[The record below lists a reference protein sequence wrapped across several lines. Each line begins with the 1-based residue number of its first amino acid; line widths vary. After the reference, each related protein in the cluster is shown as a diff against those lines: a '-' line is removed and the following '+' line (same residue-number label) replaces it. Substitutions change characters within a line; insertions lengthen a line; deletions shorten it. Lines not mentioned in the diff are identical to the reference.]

1 MPRINLLPWRA
12 ELRQQR
18 KKEFFVALLGAAI
31 IGAAVVYGSKLMVD
45 GWISNQMS
53 RNDILKKEIADL
65 DKQIEE
71 IKGLEN
77 QRERLIARMKVIGEL
92 QRSRPEVVHLFDELV
107 KAIPEGVHLTEIK
120 QNGSRIEL
128 QGMAQS
134 STRVSTLMRNI
145 DASDWLSDPGLDVV
159 QTVASGPE
167 HQSQFKLFAQQVA
180 TSTEDDAKGGDSK
193 SGNAKPNAARPSAPN
208 AANVA
213 NAKPNRGG
221 AK

>member
-12 ELRQQR
+12 EQRQER
-18 KKEFFVALLGAAI
+18 KKQFFMALGGAAI
-31 IGAAVVYGSKLMVD
+31 VAVGIVYLSKLTVE
-45 GWISNQMS
+45 GWITNQS
-53 RNDILKKEIADL
+53 GRNTILTHEIAEL

-92 QRSRPEVVHLFDELV
+92 QRSRPEVVHLFDEIV
-107 KAIPEGVHLTEIK
+107 KAVPEGIHLTEVK
-120 QNGSRIEL
+120 QTGNHIEL

-145 DASDWLSDPGLDVV
+145 DSSDWLSDPGLDVV
-159 QTVASGPE
+159 QTVANGPE

-180 TSTEDDAKGGDSK
+180 TTNDDDPKSDAKPS
-193 SGNAKPNAARPSAPN
+193 NAKPGDPKQ
-208 AANVA
+208 A
-213 NAKPNRGG
+213 NAKPKGT